1 MLITT
6 IILIGTLIWVY
17 ILSVLKRAKLSAF
30 YFITGSVG
38 LFLILMALSRPYGI
52 WLFSTIVTRG
62 IGLFGSLSGM
72 FTAFYRENLIEIQNT
87 HDTIL
92 MFVDYECSGII
103 ETTAFWSLIA
113 FYPVYSRKERTIIG
127 VAGALWIYAAN
138 ILRLF
143 VVATIVFFNGNKIF
157 FLAHS
162 VLGRL
167 FFYILVIALYYNV
180 FTRAHIIKNF
190 TGKLIYKGDEK

>member
-6 IILIGTLIWVY
+6 IILIGTIIWVY

-103 ETTAFWSLIA
+103 
-113 FYPVYSRKERTIIG
+113 
-127 VAGALWIYAAN
+127 
-138 ILRLF
+138 
-143 VVATIVFFNGNKIF
+143 
-157 FLAHS
+157 
-162 VLGRL
+162 
-167 FFYILVIALYYNV
+167 
-180 FTRAHIIKNF
+180 
-190 TGKLIYKGDEK
+190 